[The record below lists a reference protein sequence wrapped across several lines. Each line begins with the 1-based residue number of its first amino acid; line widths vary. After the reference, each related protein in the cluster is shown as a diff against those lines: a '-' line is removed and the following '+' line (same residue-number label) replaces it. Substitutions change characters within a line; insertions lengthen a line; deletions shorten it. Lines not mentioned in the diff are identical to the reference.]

1 MVSKLQNGY
10 IIVQW
15 LETFTNSIFILSID
29 ASKWLLKLMNNN
41 IFEREKKK
49 KSFSFIVYVVTTRF
63 KIIE

>member
-1 MVSKLQNGY
+1 
-10 IIVQW
+10 
-15 LETFTNSIFILSID
+15 
-29 ASKWLLKLMNNN
+29 MNNN